1 MSDFRL
7 SPQQAYLLGRG
18 QVAEVSQVVLELE
31 EGPASDELRARLEAL
46 VSRHETLRTTFVT
59 PPGARAPV
67 AQTIHDRLEP
77 GWDTLSGGENV
88 LSDRAACETV
98 LASEAARVDPER
110 GPSIRALLVEP
121 AGGGRALLLSA
132 LAASAD
138 PRSLA
143 LLGRELIATA
153 AKPPGADPIQH
164 ADYAEWRHELLTGE
178 DADARRG
185 RSFWASTAAEMQR
198 ETLLF
203 GAREHRRGARA
214 AVPVRIDLDAHERE
228 LLDQSDAGAE
238 LFVDAAWHALLARLT
253 GATELLTAELVDG
266 RSLPD
271 LENAV
276 GPYEQVTAIGL
287 SIDADTRFVELIDR
301 LGRVRADAR
310 RWLDYAVEADVS
322 RLAEGAIAG
331 FDGVAGASDAAV
343 RFLSAG
349 ATGCAIE
356 LRWLGDGAIE
366 LRYDPAV
373 YDARDAEDVARQFE
387 TLLGAALADPSQPVA
402 ALQLLDD
409 AARVQIY
416 TLGAGEQ
423 PSGGSDCVHHRFER
437 QAADTPDLTAVAGN
451 GVAITFRELNESANR
466 LAHHLLD
473 LGVERDRPVGLCMRR
488 SPAMVGTMLA
498 IMKAG
503 GGYVPINFAHP
514 PSRIAH
520 QLEEAGVGVLVTEAA
535 LLDHLPALAAVEVVC
550 VDRDAAEVAKR
561 PSENPPPRSRPEDL
575 AYVIYTSGSTGLPKG
590 VAVTHANLDN
600 YTAAIAERLGAS
612 EGMRFAMV
620 SEISTDL
627 GNTAVFPPLVTGGC
641 LHVIDNETAM
651 DASALAAYAA
661 EHPIDVIKITPT
673 HLRALLAADERVLPR
688 RWLVVGGE
696 ALSWELAERI
706 ETAGAGCRLL
716 NHYGP
721 TEATVGCC
729 TFEVRPGERGLPS
742 ATVPIGR
749 PVPGARAYVLDARLE
764 PVPMGVSG
772 ELCVGGAGVARGYVN
787 RPEETAERF
796 VEDPQGGR
804 MYRTGDRARF
814 LRDGSI
820 EFLGRL
826 DGQLKIR
833 GYRVEPGEIETA
845 LARHPAIREA
855 AVVASGGGDGDPLLV
870 AYFVATSEPP
880 LEELRE
886 FLAQS
891 LPEHMLPSRLVAIAA
906 FPLTA
911 SGKVDR
917 LALPDPD
924 SIEVQRQVEFVAP
937 RDEVEIEIATI
948 WSALLGVAEVG
959 VLDDFF
965 ALGGHSLLAT
975 QAIMRIRRIYGEIPL
990 GALFNSPTVAALAE
1004 VIRSRVS
1011 ADAGSTD
1018 AP

>member
-7 SPQQAYLLGRG
+7 SPQQAFLFGRG
-18 QVAEVSQVVLELE
+18 PVTAVNQIVLEL
-31 EGPASDELRARLEAL
+31 GTDPTGDELRSRLEEL
-46 VSRHETLRTTFVT
+46 VRLHETLRTTFVT
-59 PPGARAPV
+59 PTGARAPV
-67 AQTIHDRLEP
+67 AQRVHDHLEP
-77 GWDTLSGGENV
+77 GWNTVSGGMDLLADPTARE
-88 LSDRAACETV
+88 DV
-98 LASEAARVDPER
+98 LAGEGAHVDPQQ
-110 GPSIRALLVEP
+110 GPAVRALLIEP
-121 AGGGRALLLSA
+121 ADGSRALLLTA

-138 PRSLA
+138 RRSLE
-143 LLGRELIATA
+143 LLGQTLLA
-153 AKPPGADPIQH
+153 AASMHRQADPIQH

-178 DADARRG
+178 DPDAARG
-185 RSFWASTAAEMQR
+185 RSFWATAAEEGRR
-198 ETLLF
+198 EVLLF
-203 GAREHRRGARA
+203 GERERRADTRA
-214 AVPVRIDLDAHERE
+214 TVSIGVDLDPLEWD
-228 LLDQSDAGAE
+228 LLNRSDAGAE

-253 GATELLTAELVDG
+253 GATELLTAELLDA
-266 RSLPD
+266 RSQPD
-271 LENAV
+271 LEDAV
-276 GPYEQVTAIGL
+276 GPYAQVSAIKL
-287 SIDADTRFVELIDR
+287 SIGADTRFVELVDR
-301 LGRVRADAR
+301 LARVRADAR
-310 RWLDYAVEADVS
+310 RWLDYAVELDLS

-331 FDGVAGASDAAV
+331 FDAVSAASHDAV
-343 RFLSAG
+343 SPHSAET
-349 ATGCAIE
+349 TGCPIE
-356 LRWLGDGAIE
+356 LRWLGATALE

-373 YDARDAEDVARQFE
+373 YDARDAADISRCF
-387 TLLGAALADPSQPVA
+387 TMLLGAALADPSQPLG
-402 ALQLLDD
+402 ALALLDD
-409 AARVQIY
+409 DGRTEIYVLGNGGSPAA
-416 TLGAGEQ
+416 
-423 PSGGSDCVHHRFER
+423 GSDCVHHRFQR
-437 QAADTPDLTAVAGN
+437 QAADTPELIALAGE
-451 GVAITFRELNESANR
+451 GATVTFRELNESANQ

-473 LGVERDRPVGLCMRR
+473 LGVVRDQPVGLCLRR
-488 SPAMVGTMLA
+488 SPRMVGALLA

-520 QLEEAGVGVLVTEAA
+520 QLSEAGVGIVVTEAA
-535 LLDHLPALAAVEVVC
+535 LLEQLPALPGVRIAC
-550 VDRDAAEVAKR
+550 VDRDNAEIATR
-561 PSENPPPRSRPEDL
+561 SAENPPQRSQPGDL

-600 YTAAIAERLGAS
+600 YTAAIAERLGACA
-612 EGMRFAMV
+612 GMQFAAV

-651 DASALAAYAA
+651 DGSALAAYVL
-661 EHPIDVIKITPT
+661 EHPIDVLKITPT
-673 HLRALLAADERVLPR
+673 HLRALLAADARVLPR

-706 ETAGAGCRLL
+706 ANADAGCRVL

-729 TFEVRPGERGLPS
+729 TSDLGSEDRAPSS

-749 PVPGARAYVLDARLE
+749 PLPGARVYVLDARLQ
-764 PVPMGVSG
+764 PVPIGVAG

-796 VEDPQGGR
+796 AEDPQGGR
-804 MYRTGDRARF
+804 MYRTGDRVRF

-826 DGQLKIR
+826 DHQLKIR
-833 GYRVEPGEIETA
+833 GYRVEPGEIEAA

-855 AVVASGGGDGDPLLV
+855 AVVATSDGDEDPRLV
-870 AYFVATSEPP
+870 AYFSSTSEPP
-880 LEELRE
+880 LEELRA

-891 LPEHMLPSRLVAIAA
+891 LPEYMLPSRWVPIGA
-906 FPLTA
+906 FPLTS

-924 SIEVQRQVEFVAP
+924 SARTERRVEFVAP
-937 RDEVEIEIATI
+937 RNEIETEIASI
-948 WSALLGVAEVG
+948 WSKLLGVEEVG

-975 QAIMRIRRIYGEIPL
+975 QAIMRIRRIYGDIPL

-1004 VIRSRVS
+1004 VIRARVS
-1011 ADAGSTD
+1011 ADA
-1018 AP
+1018 P

>member
-1 MSDFRL
+1 VSDFRL
-7 SPQQAYLLGRG
+7 SPQQAFLLGRG
-18 QVAEVSQVVLELE
+18 PATEVSQVVLELDD
-31 EGPASDELRARLEAL
+31 GPASDELRARLEAL
-46 VSRHETLRTTFVT
+46 VTRHEALRTTFVT

-77 GWDTLSGGENV
+77 GWDTLSGGEDLLTDPV
-88 LSDRAACETV
+88 ARETV
-98 LASEAARVDPER
+98 LAGEAARVDPQH

-138 PRSLA
+138 SRSLA
-143 LLGRELIATA
+143 LLGGELVAATA
-153 AKPPGADPIQH
+153 QPQGSDPIQH
-164 ADYAEWRHELLTGE
+164 ADYAEWRHELLTSE
-178 DADARRG
+178 DPDAARG
-185 RSFWASTAAEMQR
+185 RSFWTSTVAEMHR

-214 AVPVRIDLDAHERE
+214 TVAVRIDLDAHDRE
-228 LLDQSDAGAE
+228 LLDRSDAGAE

-253 GATELLTAELVDG
+253 GATELLTCELVDG
-266 RSLPD
+266 RSQAD
-271 LENAV
+271 LEDAV

-287 SIDADTRFVELIDR
+287 SIDADTRFVELVDR

-310 RWLDYAVEADVS
+310 RWLDYAVEADLG

-331 FDGVAGASDAAV
+331 FDALAGAPDSTV

-349 ATGCAIE
+349 ASGCPIE
-356 LRWLGDGAIE
+356 LRWLGDGALE
-366 LRYDPAV
+366 LRYDAAV
-373 YDARDAEDVARQFE
+373 YDARDAEDIARQFK

-402 ALQLLDD
+402 ALPLLDD
-409 AARVQIY
+409 AARAQI
-416 TLGAGEQ
+416 LALVNGGQAA
-423 PSGGSDCVHHRFER
+423 GGSDCVHHRFER
-437 QAADTPDLTAVAGN
+437 QAADTPDLMALAGD
-451 GVAITFRELNESANR
+451 GVAMTFRELNESANR

-473 LGVERDRPVGLCMRR
+473 LGVERDQPVGLCMRR
-488 SPAMVGTMLA
+488 SPAMVNALLA

-520 QLEEAGVGVLVTEAA
+520 QLEEAGVGVLVTEAG
-535 LLDHLPALAAVEVVC
+535 LLEHLPTIAAVEVVC
-550 VDRDAAEVAKR
+550 VDRDAEEIAQR
-561 PSENPPPRSRPEDL
+561 PSENPPHRSYPEDL

-612 EGMRFAMV
+612 EGMQFAMV

-651 DASALAAYAA
+651 DGSALAAYAA

-696 ALSWELAERI
+696 ALSWELAERV
-706 ETAGAGCRLL
+706 ETSGAGCRVL

-729 TFEVRPGERGLPS
+729 TFEVRPGEPELPS

-749 PVPGARAYVLDARLE
+749 PLPGARAYVLDAQLE
-764 PVPMGVSG
+764 PLPIGVAG

-787 RPEETAERF
+787 RPEETAARF

-804 MYRTGDRARF
+804 VYRTGDRVRF

-826 DGQLKIR
+826 DDQLKIR

-855 AVVASGGGDGDPLLV
+855 AVVPAGGGDGDPVLV
-870 AYFVATSEPP
+870 AYFVAVSEPP

-891 LPEHMLPSRLVAIAA
+891 LPDYMLPSRWVPISA

-924 SIEVQRQVEFVAP
+924 SVQTQRRVEFIAP
-937 RDEVEIEIATI
+937 RDEVETEIAAI
-948 WSALLGVAEVG
+948 WSSLLGVEDVG

-975 QAIMRIRRIYGEIPL
+975 QAIMRIRRVYGEIPL
-990 GALFNSPTVAALAE
+990 GAMFNSPTVAALAE
-1004 VIRSRVS
+1004 VIRARVS
-1011 ADAGSTD
+1011 ADTRATD

>member
-7 SPQQAYLLGRG
+7 SPQQAFLLGRG
-18 QVAEVSQVVLELE
+18 PATEVSQVVLELD
-31 EGPASDELRARLEAL
+31 EGPASDELRARLDAL
-46 VSRHETLRTTFVT
+46 VDRHETLRTTFAT

-77 GWDTLSGGENV
+77 GWDTLSGGEDLLKN
-88 LSDRAACETV
+88 RAARDDA
-98 LASEAARVDPER
+98 LAGEASRVDPQH

-138 PRSLA
+138 PHSLA
-143 LLGRELIATA
+143 LLGRDLIAAA

-178 DADARRG
+178 DPDAPRG
-185 RSFWASTAAEMQR
+185 RSFWTSTAAEMRR

-214 AVPVRIDLDAHERE
+214 TVAVRIDLDPHDRE
-228 LLDQSDAGAE
+228 LLDRSDAGAE
-238 LFVDAAWHALLARLT
+238 LFVDAAWHALLVRLT
-253 GATELLTAELVDG
+253 GATELLTCELVDG
-266 RSLPD
+266 RSQPD
-271 LENAV
+271 LEDAV
-276 GPYEQVTAIGL
+276 GPYEQVAAIRL

-310 RWLDYAVEADVS
+310 RWLDYAVEADLS
-322 RLAEGAIAG
+322 RVAERAVAG
-331 FDGVAGASDAAV
+331 FDGLASASHAAIPY
-343 RFLSAG
+343 LSTA
-349 ATGCAIE
+349 ASGCPIE
-356 LRWLGDGAIE
+356 LRWLGGGALE
-366 LRYDPAV
+366 LRYDPDV
-373 YDARDAEDVARQFE
+373 YDARDAEDVSRALT
-387 TLLGAALADPSQPVA
+387 TLLAAALADPSQPLG
-402 ALQLLDD
+402 ALRLLDD
-409 AARVQIY
+409 AARAQIL
-416 TLGAGEQ
+416 TLATGEQ
-423 PSGGSDCVHHRFER
+423 AAGGSDCVHHRFER
-437 QAADTPDLTAVAGN
+437 QAADTPDLVALAG
-451 GVAITFRELNESANR
+451 GGMAMTFGELSEQANQ

-488 SPAMVGTMLA
+488 SPAMVTALLA

-535 LLDHLPALAAVEVVC
+535 LLEHVPALAAVEVVC
-550 VDRDAAEVAKR
+550 VDRDAEEIAKR
-561 PSENPPPRSRPEDL
+561 PSENPPPRSQPEDL

-590 VAVTHANLDN
+590 VAITHANLDN

-612 EGMRFAMV
+612 EGMQFAMV

-651 DASALAAYAA
+651 DGGALAAYAA
-661 EHPIDVIKITPT
+661 EHPIDAIKITPT
-673 HLRALLAADERVLPR
+673 HLRALLAANERVLPR

-696 ALSWELAERI
+696 ALSWDLAERV
-706 ETAGAGCRLL
+706 ETAGAGCRVL

-729 TFEVRPGERGLPS
+729 TFEVRPDERGLPS

-749 PVPGARAYVLDARLE
+749 PLAGARAYVLDARLE
-764 PVPMGVSG
+764 PVPMGVAG

-826 DGQLKIR
+826 DDQLKIR

-855 AVVASGGGDGDPLLV
+855 AVVATGGADGDPVLV
-870 AYFVATSEPP
+870 AYFVAASEPP

-891 LPEHMLPSRLVAIAA
+891 LPEYMVPSRWVPIGA

-924 SIEVQRQVEFVAP
+924 SVQTQRRVEFVAP
-937 RDEVEIEIATI
+937 RDEVETEIAAI
-948 WSALLGVAEVG
+948 WSALLGIEDVG

-975 QAIMRIRRIYGEIPL
+975 QAIMRIRRVYGEIPL
-990 GALFNSPTVAALAE
+990 GAMFNSPTVAALAE
-1004 VIRSRVS
+1004 VIRARIS
-1011 ADAGSTD
+1011 ADTRSTD